1 MKKNSKKD
9 NEKSKKVSDFINA
22 FKEAWGNPRKKA
34 GIKLLGYMLF
44 FIIFF
49 IIASIGSGMSTNNL
63 YETENNTTTTTTTTV
78 DTEAY
83 SYKQKLLLENKHF
96 VNYVIKIN
104 EETYKINGSINQ
116 GILEGYLETNDSIKK
131 VKLENGLLYE
141 VASTQNIVLENNLNV
156 KLIDINSIIKMIMRS
171 RAYIEELDG
180 VKTYSYNI
188 ETQDE
193 KYNIKVYTNEDSIYK
208 MEIISDIFN
217 YNLNFDI

>member
-1 MKKNSKKD
+1 MKNNSRKD

-63 YETENNTTTTTTTTV
+63 YETENNTTTTTTV
-78 DTEAY
+78 NTESY

-96 VNYVIKIN
+96 INYVIKIN

-141 VASTQNIVLENNLNV
+141 VDSTQNIVLENNLNV
-156 KLIDINSIIKMIMRS
+156 KLVDINNIIKLIMSS

-180 VKTYSYNI
+180 VKTYTYNI
-188 ETQDE
+188 LTQDE
-193 KYNIKVYTNEDSIYK
+193 KYNIKVYTNENSIYRID
-208 MEIISDIFN
+208 IISNNFN